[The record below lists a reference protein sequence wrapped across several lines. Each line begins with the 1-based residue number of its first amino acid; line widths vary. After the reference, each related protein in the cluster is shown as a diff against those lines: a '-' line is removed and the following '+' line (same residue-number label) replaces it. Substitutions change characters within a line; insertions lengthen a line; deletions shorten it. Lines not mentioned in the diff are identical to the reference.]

1 MILFKKDL
9 DDSLIFGEQPHS
21 KPGKLVLSK
30 STSSEINV
38 DDLQSGIYIVKIVD
52 EQNEI
57 VRKFIN
63 KETNKLLFIFT
74 KKLIPF
80 VNTSSSI
87 FNKKDIFS
95 WINSIEPSERKI
107 RSFSYLVTN

>member
-1 MILFKKDL
+1 MTIFWIDQLESGILFPNERESNSELISNKTYIFPTDNTYEITL
-9 DDSLIFGEQPHS
+9 QDSN
-21 KPGKLVLSK
+21 
-30 STSSEINV
+30 T
-38 DDLQSGIYIVKIVD
+38 
-52 EQNEI
+52 
-57 VRKFIN
+57 N
-63 KETNKLLFIFT
+63 KETNRLLFVFT
-74 KKLIPF
+74 KNQIPF